1 MSKDKFT
8 TLIIAVIAAVI
19 ISALSGTL
27 SYDHGYKAGQLNAI
41 RGEWTYFIIDGRV
54 LKYIGQD
61 TKEAQ

>member
-27 SYDHGYKAGQLNAI
+27 SYDHGYKDGQLNAI

>member
-8 TLIIAVIAAVI
+8 TLIIAVIAAVT
-19 ISALSGTL
+19 ISVLSVTL
-27 SYDHGYKAGQLNAI
+27 GYDQGYKQGQLNAI